1 MKTLDISTLS
11 PEDKLNLLD
20 ELWSA
25 LERDPTQL
33 GLSQS
38 QQQELDRRLD
48 AMEQEGATGLTW
60 NEVVALAR
68 QRLQ

>member
-1 MKTLDISTLS
+1 MKTLDISALS

-25 LERDPTQL
+25 LDRDPTQL
-33 GLSQS
+33 GLSTA

-48 AMEQEGATGLTW
+48 SPEQEGATGLTW
-60 NEVVALAR
+60 NVKL
-68 QRLQ
+68 LP